1 MPMDLRFHMQ
11 VYEQIKAKNALPE
24 HDQGKSDHPEA
35 TPEPKGVKRGKG
47 GKAKANDSRSKK
59 GKSSK

>member
-1 MPMDLRFHMQ
+1 MQ